1 MTGTLREKA
10 NLEPPRAEVRS
21 HRVTNAESRQ
31 RSALVSTIWHVECLP
46 DPTTPM
52 HHFQRIGLAATL
64 TLAALAPLSLAQT
77 ASTGTTT
84 TTTTTTAVPTTTTTT
99 TGTAPVSSEAAVQME
114 KYDVTD
120 VPIEQQI
127 LPTSRPFTS
136 VFGTE
141 DNILDVPRNVTIISR
156 AQMDVIDIQDTTQF
170 SKLTSSSYTDSNFGS
185 PSNPSIRGQSADV
198 FMNGMRQR
206 IGESGDGMPID
217 FNIVESV
224 NIVPGPATAVQGA
237 SAYVGGF
244 VDMISKQPFFDGDK
258 TTVSFTAGSYDT
270 RRWTIDTGGP
280 ISPTLAYRFS
290 YAGEDSDGFYYD
302 WKKQTTSLYGALT
315 WRPTKDYEVF
325 AMAKAFWADYRE
337 NFGINRP
344 TQQLIDDGLYI
355 PGTNINNGTTAGP
368 GNLEN
373 AINVKG
379 GDTIAYGTPVPVD
392 YHETAQGPASHAHGM
407 EYNAQVIQTLRLSTD
422 AKIVN
427 NTMYSYTKR
436 DTFNS
441 DGYSEI
447 VDPSWFI
454 DNRTE
459 LLITKSWV
467 TVNTGL
473 EEKYQSTRAYDD
485 FFFEPV
491 NVWDLS
497 NPAYRS
503 DINTYLA
510 SGGAA
515 GFLGKRTPGF
525 EDRYSTPALG
535 TFGPGSGNGGGL
547 YFNLNNDT
555 NVSEAATISPF
566 FQATWKLTDTWNLV
580 TGARLDV
587 MHVESSDP
595 LNPGASASLELGEPN
610 MNLSIVKKVTP
621 NFSTYFTYN
630 YSQNYTGDLA
640 DGGGFGLY
648 ADAKGNP
655 ALPRSLFSAESQLFE
670 LGGKLQLMDN
680 KLFISNDVFEQTRQN
695 KPQGSPVIQYTFYGY
710 ELSLNYQ
717 PNKQFFATLG
727 YSWING
733 SSPVTAGTFP
743 FQAYDGTQLPG
754 GPPSPSATTTK
765 LQSSGRLRAPG
776 QPLDTFNAL
785 ASYTFPCG
793 FGVESNIL
801 VTSPMNNDYQGYLV
815 IPTQY
820 TLDAEVFY
828 KMKHWEFRLSGT
840 NVTNQHNWE
849 PSVATYALE
858 GIVPLPGTEIFG
870 TVKYKF

>member
-1 MTGTLREKA
+1 
-10 NLEPPRAEVRS
+10 
-21 HRVTNAESRQ
+21 
-31 RSALVSTIWHVECLP
+31 
-46 DPTTPM
+46 M
-52 HHFQRIGLAATL
+52 HKTKRIGLAAGL
-64 TLAALAPLSLAQT
+64 ALAARTPLALAQT
-77 ASTGTTT
+77 ATPPPPTD
-84 TTTTTTAVPTTTTTT
+84 TTAPAPATPTAAQAA
-99 TGTAPVSSEAAVQME
+99 GAPASSEAAVQME
-114 KYDVTD
+114 KYNVND
-120 VPIEQQI
+120 VPLEQQI

-156 AQMDVIDIQDTTQF
+156 EQMDVIDIQDTTQF

-185 PSNPSIRGQSADV
+185 PSNPSIRGQSSDV

-244 VDMISKQPFFDGDK
+244 VDMISKQPFFDGTK
-258 TTVSFTAGSYDT
+258 TTLSYTVGSYDT
-270 RRWTIDTGGP
+270 NRWTLDTGGP
-280 ISPTLAYRFS
+280 LSPTLAYRFS
-290 YAGEDSDGFYYD
+290 YSGEDSDGYWYN
-302 WKKQTTSLYGALT
+302 WIKQTTSLYGAIT

-325 AMAKAFWADYRE
+325 VMSKAFWADYRE

-344 TQQLIDDGLYI
+344 TQALISDGLYV
-355 PGTNINNGTTAGP
+355 PGTNVNNGTMAGP

-373 AINVKG
+373 AINVGGGPGG
-379 GDTIAYGTPVPVD
+379 GDIIDFGAPVPVD

-407 EYNAQVIQTLRLSTD
+407 EYNTQVIQTLAISSD
-422 AKIVN
+422 MKVVN
-427 NTMYSYTKR
+427 NTMFSYTKR

-447 VDPSWFI
+447 IDPSWFI
-454 DNRTE
+454 DNRTG
-459 LLITKSWV
+459 LIITKPYV
-467 TVNTGL
+467 TINTGL

-497 NPAYRS
+497 NPSLRP
-503 DINTYLA
+503 DINSYL
-510 SGGAA
+510 SQNGPG
-515 GFLGKRTPGF
+515 GFLGVPVPGF
-525 EDRYSTPALG
+525 ENRYATPALG
-535 TFGPGSGNGGGL
+535 TFGPGSGNGGGM

-555 NVSEAATISPF
+555 NDSDQEEVSPY
-566 FQATWKLTDTWNLV
+566 FQATWKLSETWNLV
-580 TGARLDV
+580 TGARLDI
-587 MHVESSDP
+587 MHVQSRDP
-595 LNPGASASLELGEPN
+595 LNTAASASLEVGEPN
-610 MNLSIVKKVTP
+610 VNVSLVDKITPQLSSYV
-621 NFSTYFTYN
+621 TYN

-648 ADAKGNP
+648 ADALGNP
-655 ALPRSLFSAESQLFE
+655 TIPRSLFSEQSQLVEVGAKF
-670 LGGKLQLMDN
+670 QIDDN
-680 KLFISNDVFEQTRQN
+680 KLFISNDVFEQTRQS
-695 KPQGSPVIQYTFYGY
+695 KPQGSPVIQYMFYGY
-710 ELSLNYQ
+710 ELSINYQ

-733 SSPVTAGTFP
+733 SSPVTAATFP
-743 FQAYDGTQLPG
+743 FQGYDGNQLPG
-754 GPPSPSATTTK
+754 GPPVPLDEGGTAPQ
-765 LQSSGRLRAPG
+765 QSSGRLRAPG

-793 FGVESNIL
+793 IGIESNVL

-820 TLDAEVFY
+820 SVDAEVFY
-828 KMKHWEFRLSGT
+828 KMKHWEFRISGT

-858 GIVPLPGTEIFG
+858 GIVPLPGAEVFG
-870 TVKYKF
+870 TVKYRF

>member
-1 MTGTLREKA
+1 MNHNYRLG
-10 NLEPPRAEVRS
+10 
-21 HRVTNAESRQ
+21 
-31 RSALVSTIWHVECLP
+31 LVA
-46 DPTTPM
+46 
-52 HHFQRIGLAATL
+52 GLVLATC
-64 TLAALAPLSLAQT
+64 APFTMAQT
-77 ASTGTTT
+77 STPAPDSTTT
-84 TTTTTTAVPTTTTTT
+84 TTTTTTTPTP
-99 TGTAPVSSEAAVQME
+99 GQVAGSSSTDSTVQME
-114 KYDVTD
+114 KFQVND

-127 LPTSRPFTS
+127 LPTARPFTS

-156 AQMDVIDIQDTTQF
+156 AQMDAIDIQDTTQF

-185 PSNPSIRGQSADV
+185 PSNPSIRGQSSDV

-217 FNIVESV
+217 FNIVESI

-244 VDMISKQPFFDGDK
+244 VDMISKQPFFDGNK
-258 TTVSFTAGSYDT
+258 SSISYTIGSYDT
-270 RRWTIDTGGP
+270 NRWTLDTGGP

-290 YAGEDSDGFYYD
+290 YSGEDSDGYYLD
-302 WKKQTTSLYGALT
+302 WIKQTTSIYGAVT

-325 AMAKAFWADYRE
+325 VMSKAFWADYRE

-344 TQQLIDDGLYI
+344 TQQLISNGLYV
-355 PGTNINNGTTAGP
+355 PGTNINNGTAAGP
-368 GNLEN
+368 GNLQN
-373 AINVKG
+373 AINVDG
-379 GDTIAYGTPVPVD
+379 SDTIAFGTPVPVD

-407 EYNAQVIQTLRLSTD
+407 EYNAQVIQTLGLGPD
-422 AKIVN
+422 AKVVN
-427 NTMYSYTKR
+427 NTMFSYTKR

-459 LLITKSWV
+459 FILTKSWV
-467 TVNTGL
+467 TLNTGL

-497 NPAYRS
+497 SIAARS
-503 DINTYLA
+503 DLNSYLA
-510 SGGAA
+510 KVGGG
-515 GFLGKRTPGF
+515 GFLGMPVPGF
-525 EDRYSTPALG
+525 PDRYATPALG

-547 YFNLNNDT
+547 YFDLNNDT
-555 NVSEAATISPF
+555 NVSESASVSPY
-566 FQATWKLTDTWNLV
+566 FQATWKLAETWNLV
-580 TGARLDV
+580 TGARIDI

-595 LNPGASASLELGEPN
+595 LNPGASASLEVGEPN
-610 MNLSIVKKVTP
+610 INVSVVDKINPNLSA
-621 NFSTYFTYN
+621 YLTYN

-648 ADAKGNP
+648 ADPKGNP
-655 ALPRSLFSAESQLFE
+655 TIPRSLFSGESQLIE
-670 LGGKLQLMDN
+670 LGAKFQLLDN
-680 KLFISNDVFEQTRQN
+680 KLFVSNDVFVQTRQN

-717 PNKQFFATLG
+717 PNKQLFATLG

-733 SSPVTAGTFP
+733 SSPVTASTFP
-743 FQAYDGTQLPG
+743 FQGYDGNQVPG
-754 GPPSPSATTTK
+754 GPPIPPDEGGTTPQ
-765 LQSSGRLRAPG
+765 QSSGRLRAPG

-785 ASYTFPCG
+785 VSYTFLSG

-820 TLDAEVFY
+820 SLDAEVFY
-828 KMKHWEFRLSGT
+828 KWKHYEVRLSGT

-858 GIVPLPGTEIFG
+858 GIVPLPGAEFFATI
-870 TVKYKF
+870 KYKW

>member
-1 MTGTLREKA
+1 
-10 NLEPPRAEVRS
+10 
-21 HRVTNAESRQ
+21 
-31 RSALVSTIWHVECLP
+31 
-46 DPTTPM
+46 M
-52 HHFQRIGLAATL
+52 HHTKRLGLAASL
-64 TLAALAPLSLAQT
+64 TLAALVPLSLAQT
-77 ASTGTTT
+77 ASPAPTADS
-84 TTTTTTAVPTTTTTT
+84 TTTTTAAPSATQVAAPSSTTTAAAT
-99 TGTAPVSSEAAVQME
+99 EKAVQME
-114 KYDVTD
+114 KYQVSD

-127 LPTSRPFTS
+127 LPTSRPFQS
-136 VFGTE
+136 VFGTD

-170 SKLTSSSYTDSNFGS
+170 SKLTTSSYTDSNFGS
-185 PSNPSIRGQSADV
+185 PSNPSIRGQSGDV

-217 FNIVESV
+217 FNDVESV
-224 NIVPGPATAVQGA
+224 NIIPGPATAVQGA

-244 VDMISKQPFFDGDK
+244 VDMISKQPFFDGTK
-258 TTVSFTAGSYDT
+258 SSISYTVGSYDT
-270 RRWTIDTGGP
+270 NRWTLDSGGP
-280 ISPTLAYRFS
+280 INPNLAYRFS
-290 YAGEDSDGFYYD
+290 YSGENSDGFWD
-302 WKKQTTSLYGALT
+302 NWIKETTSFYGALT
-315 WRPTKDYEVF
+315 WRPTKSYEVF
-325 AMAKAFWADYRE
+325 VMAKAFWADYRE

-344 TQQLIDDGLYI
+344 TQALISDGLYV
-355 PGTNINNGTTAGP
+355 PGTNIDGGTMAGP
-368 GNLEN
+368 GNLQN
-373 AINVKG
+373 AINVGGGPGG
-379 GDTIAYGTPVPVD
+379 GDVIAFGTPVPIN

-407 EYNAQVIQTLRLSTD
+407 EYNSQIIQTLILSTD

-427 NTMYSYTKR
+427 NTMWTYTKR

-447 VDPSWFI
+447 VDPSWTF
-454 DNRTE
+454 DNRTS
-459 LLITKSWV
+459 LIITKPWV
-467 TVNTGL
+467 TLNTGL

-497 NPAYRS
+497 NTALRG
-503 DINTYLA
+503 DINSYL
-510 SGGAA
+510 SKNGPG
-515 GFLGKRTPGF
+515 GFLGMPVPGF
-525 EDRYSTPALG
+525 QDRYATPALG

-555 NVSEAATISPF
+555 NVSEAATVSPYI
-566 FQATWKLTDTWNLV
+566 QATWKLNDNWGVV

-587 MHVESSDP
+587 MHVETSDP
-595 LNPGASASLELGEPN
+595 LNPGASAAIEVGEPCL
-610 MNLSIVKKVTP
+610 NLSLVDKVTP
-621 NFSTYFTYN
+621 QFTAYFTYN

-648 ADAKGNP
+648 ADGNGNP
-655 ALPRSLFSAESQLFE
+655 TIPRSLFSEQSQLFE
-670 LGGKLQLMDN
+670 LGGKFSLDN
-680 KLFISNDVFEQTRQN
+680 GKLFISNDIFEQSRQN
-695 KPQGSPVIQYTFYGY
+695 KPQGSPVIEYIYYGY

-733 SSPVTAGTFP
+733 SSPAAEFP
-743 FQAYDGTQLPG
+743 FQGYDGNQLPG
-754 GPPSPSATTTK
+754 GPPIPLDEGGTTPQ
-765 LQSSGRLRAPG
+765 QSTGRLRAPG
-776 QPLDTFNAL
+776 QPLNTFNAL

-793 FGVESNIL
+793 IGVESNVL

-820 TLDAEVFY
+820 SVDCELFY
-828 KMKHWEFRLSGT
+828 KTKDWEFRLSGT

-858 GIVPLPGTEIFG
+858 GIVPLPGAEMFV

>member
-1 MTGTLREKA
+1 MNYTYRLG
-10 NLEPPRAEVRS
+10 
-21 HRVTNAESRQ
+21 VTAMLS
-31 RSALVSTIWHVECLP
+31 L
-46 DPTTPM
+46 
-52 HHFQRIGLAATL
+52 ATL
-64 TLAALAPLSLAQT
+64 SPMMMAQT
-77 ASTGTTT
+77 ASPAPAADSTTT
-84 TTTTTTAVPTTTTTT
+84 TTTTTTTPTPAQTQ
-99 TGTAPVSSEAAVQME
+99 GAAPASTEAAVQME
-114 KYDVTD
+114 QFNVSD
-120 VPIEQQI
+120 VPLEQQI

-244 VDMISKQPFFDGDK
+244 VDMISKQPFFDGTK
-258 TTVSFTAGSYDT
+258 GSISYTAGSYDT
-270 RRWTIDTGGP
+270 NRWTMDIGGP
-280 ISPTLAYRFS
+280 INPDLAYRFS
-290 YAGEDSDGFYYD
+290 YSGEDSDGFWYN
-302 WKKQTTSLYGALT
+302 WIKETTSIYGALT
-315 WRPTKDYEVF
+315 WRPTKDYEIFV
-325 AMAKAFWADYRE
+325 MSKAFWADYRE

-344 TQQLIDDGLYI
+344 TQALISDGLYI
-355 PGTNINNGTTAGP
+355 PGTNINNGTMAGP
-368 GNLEN
+368 GNLQN
-373 AINVKG
+373 ALNVTG
-379 GDTIAYGTPVPVD
+379 SDTIAYGAPVPVD

-407 EYNAQVIQTLRLSTD
+407 EYNSQVIQTLSLSTD
-422 AKIVN
+422 TKIVN
-427 NTMYSYTKR
+427 NTMFSYTKR

-447 VDPSWFI
+447 IDPSWFV

-459 LLITKSWV
+459 LIIVKPLV
-467 TVNTGL
+467 TVNTGF
-473 EEKYQSTRAYDD
+473 EERYQSTRAYDD

-497 NPAYRS
+497 NPSLRG
-503 DINTYLA
+503 DINSYLA
-510 SGGAA
+510 KVGGG
-515 GFLGKRTPGF
+515 GFLGVPVPGF
-525 EDRYSTPALG
+525 QDRYGTPALG

-547 YFNLNNDT
+547 YFDLNDDT
-555 NVSEAATISPF
+555 NDSDAMVASPY
-566 FQATWKLTDTWNLV
+566 FQATWKLADTWNLV
-580 TGARLDV
+580 TGARLDF
-587 MHVESSDP
+587 MHVQSRDP
-595 LNPGASASLELGEPN
+595 LQPIPAKASASIEVGEPN
-610 MNLSIVKKVTP
+610 MNISLVKKVTP
-621 NFSTYFTYN
+621 TIDTYLTYN

-648 ADAKGNP
+648 ADAVGNP
-655 ALPRSLFSAESQLFE
+655 TIPRSLFSEQSQLVE
-670 LGGKLQLMDN
+670 LGAKFQLDN
-680 KLFISNDVFEQTRQN
+680 NELFISNDIFEQTRQS

-710 ELSLNYQ
+710 EVSLNFQ
-717 PNKQFFATLG
+717 PNKQFFATVG

-733 SSPVTAGTFP
+733 SSPVTAATFP
-743 FQAYDGTQLPG
+743 FQGYDGNQLPG
-754 GPPSPSATTTK
+754 GPPIPLDEGGTVPQ
-765 LQSSGRLRAPG
+765 QSSGRLRAPG

-785 ASYTFPCG
+785 ASYSFPCG

-828 KMKHWEFRLSGT
+828 KMKNNWELRLSGT

-870 TVKYKF
+870 TIKYRF

>member
-1 MTGTLREKA
+1 M
-10 NLEPPRAEVRS
+10 
-21 HRVTNAESRQ
+21 HY
-31 RSALVSTIWHVECLP
+31 
-46 DPTTPM
+46 TT
-52 HHFQRIGLAATL
+52 RIGLAAGL

-77 ASTGTTT
+77 APTDTS
-84 TTTTTTAVPTTTTTT
+84 TTTTTTATPTTAQTTTTTT
-99 TGTAPVSSEAAVQME
+99 SAPAASTEAAVQMGAFN
-114 KYDVTD
+114 VTD

-127 LPTSRPFTS
+127 LPTARPFTS

-141 DNILDVPRNVTIISR
+141 DNIMDVPRNVTIISK
-156 AQMDVIDIQDTTQF
+156 AQMDAIDIQDTTQF

-185 PSNPSIRGQSADV
+185 PSNPSIRGQSSDV

-217 FNIVESV
+217 FNIVESI

-244 VDMISKQPFFDGDK
+244 VDMISLQPFFDATKGSISY
-258 TTVSFTAGSYDT
+258 TIGSYDT
-270 RRWTIDTGGP
+270 NRWTLDIGGP
-280 ISPTLAYRFS
+280 INPTLAYRFDYS
-290 YAGEDSDGFYYD
+290 GEDSDGYYLD
-302 WKKQTTSLYGALT
+302 WIKETTSVYGAVT
-315 WRPTKDYEVF
+315 WRPTKNYEVF
-325 AMAKAFWADYRE
+325 VMSKAFWADYRE

-344 TQQLIDDGLYI
+344 TQQLISNGLYI
-355 PGTNINNGTTAGP
+355 PGTNVNNGTMAGP

-373 AINVKG
+373 ALNVNG
-379 GDTIAYGTPVPVD
+379 SDTIDYGTPVPVD

-407 EYNAQVIQTLRLSTD
+407 EYNAQIIQTLGISTD

-447 VDPSWFI
+447 IDPSWFI

-459 LLITKSWV
+459 FIFTKPWV

-497 NPAYRS
+497 NRALRS
-503 DINTYLA
+503 DINSYLA
-510 SGGAA
+510 LGGAG
-515 GFLGKRTPGF
+515 GFLGVPTPGF
-525 EDRYSTPALG
+525 QDRYSTPALG
-535 TFGPGSGNGGGL
+535 TFGPGSGNGGGM
-547 YFNLNNDT
+547 YFNLSNDA
-555 NVSEAATISPF
+555 NDSDQEVISPY
-566 FQATWKLTDTWNLV
+566 FQATWKLADNWNLV
-580 TGARLDV
+580 TGARLDI
-587 MHVESSDP
+587 MHVQTRDP
-595 LNPGASASLELGEPN
+595 LNFGAAASLEVGEPN
-610 MNLSIVKKVTP
+610 INVSLVNKVNP
-621 NFSTYFTYN
+621 MVSTYVTYN

-640 DGGGFGLY
+640 DGGGFAIF
-648 ADAKGNP
+648 ADPSGNP
-655 ALPRSLFSAESQLFE
+655 TIPRSLFSEQSQLFE
-670 LGGKLQLMDN
+670 LGAKFQLLDN

-710 ELSLNYQ
+710 ELSINYQ
-717 PNKQFFATLG
+717 PNKQFFATVG

-733 SSPVTAGTFP
+733 SSPVSAGTFP
-743 FQAYDGTQLPG
+743 FQGYDGTQLPG
-754 GPPSPSATTTK
+754 GPPSPDASTTT

-793 FGVESNIL
+793 FGVESNVL

-820 TLDAEVFY
+820 SMDAEVFY
-828 KMKHWEFRLSGT
+828 KWKTCEVRLSGT

-858 GIVPLPGTEIFG
+858 GIVPLPGAEVFATF
-870 TVKYKF
+870 KYRF

>member
-1 MTGTLREKA
+1 
-10 NLEPPRAEVRS
+10 
-21 HRVTNAESRQ
+21 
-31 RSALVSTIWHVECLP
+31 
-46 DPTTPM
+46 M
-52 HHFQRIGLAATL
+52 HNTYRFGLAAGL
-64 TLAALAPLSLAQT
+64 ALAALTPLSLAQT
-77 ASTGTTT
+77 TAPATTT
-84 TTTTTTAVPTTTTTT
+84 TTTTTTATPTTAQTTAAPGDTT
-99 TGTAPVSSEAAVQME
+99 STEAAVQME
-114 KYDVTD
+114 KFNVND

-127 LPTSRPFTS
+127 LPTARPFTS

-141 DNILDVPRNVTIISR
+141 DNIIDVPRNVTIISR
-156 AQMDVIDIQDTTQF
+156 AQMDAIDIQDTTQF

-185 PSNPSIRGQSADV
+185 PSNPSIRGQSSDV
-198 FMNGMRQR
+198 FINGMRQR

-217 FNIVESV
+217 FNIVESI

-244 VDMISKQPFFDGDK
+244 VDMISKQPFFDATRG
-258 TTVSFTAGSYDT
+258 TISYTVGSYDT
-270 RRWTIDTGGP
+270 NRWNLDIGGP

-290 YAGEDSDGFYYD
+290 YAGEDSDGFYLD
-302 WKKQTTSLYGALT
+302 WIKQTTSLYGAIT
-315 WRPTKDYEVF
+315 WRPTKNYEVF
-325 AMAKAFWADYRE
+325 VMSKAFWADYRE

-344 TQQLIDDGLYI
+344 TQQLISNGLYI
-355 PGTNINNGTTAGP
+355 PGTNVNNGTSAGP

-373 AINVKG
+373 AVNVTG
-379 GDTIAYGTPVPVD
+379 SDTIDFGAPVPVD

-407 EYNAQVIQTLRLSTD
+407 EYNAQVIQTLGLSLDT
-422 AKIVN
+422 KVVN
-427 NTMYSYTKR
+427 NTIWSYTKR

-447 VDPSWFI
+447 VDPSWFV

-459 LLITKSWV
+459 LIISKSFV
-467 TVNTGL
+467 SINTGL

-497 NPAYRS
+497 NRAFRS
-503 DINTYLA
+503 DLNSYLA
-510 SGGAA
+510 AVGGG
-515 GFLGKRTPGF
+515 GFLGMRVPGF
-525 EDRYSTPALG
+525 EDRYATPALG

-555 NVSEAATISPF
+555 NVSEEASISPY
-566 FQATWKLTDTWNLV
+566 FQATWKLADSWNLV

-595 LNPGASASLELGEPN
+595 FNPGASASLEVGEPN
-610 MNLSIVKKVTP
+610 INVSLVDKVTP
-621 NFSTYFTYN
+621 TMSAYLTYN

-648 ADAKGNP
+648 ADANGNP
-655 ALPRSLFSAESQLFE
+655 TIPRALFSGESQLIE
-670 LGGKLQLMDN
+670 LGAKFQLLDN
-680 KLFISNDVFEQTRQN
+680 KLFVSNDVFVQTRQN
-695 KPQGSPVIQYTFYGY
+695 KPQGSPVILYTFYGY
-710 ELSLNYQ
+710 EVSLNYQ

-733 SSPVTAGTFP
+733 SSPVTASTFP
-743 FQAYDGTQLPG
+743 FQGYDGNQLPG
-754 GPPSPSATTTK
+754 GPPIPLDEGGTVPQ
-765 LQSSGRLRAPG
+765 QSTGRLRAPG

-785 ASYTFPCG
+785 ASYTFSNG
-793 FGVESNIL
+793 FGIESNIL

-820 TLDAEVFY
+820 SVDAEVFY
-828 KMKHWEFRLSGT
+828 KMKNWEFRVSGT

-858 GIVPLPGTEIFG
+858 GVVPLPGAEMFV

>member
-1 MTGTLREKA
+1 MNYTYRLG
-10 NLEPPRAEVRS
+10 
-21 HRVTNAESRQ
+21 VTAVLS
-31 RSALVSTIWHVECLP
+31 L
-46 DPTTPM
+46 
-52 HHFQRIGLAATL
+52 ATL
-64 TLAALAPLSLAQT
+64 SPMIMAQT
-77 ASTGTTT
+77 ASPAPAADTTT
-84 TTTTTTAVPTTTTTT
+84 TTTTTTVTPTPAQ
-99 TGTAPVSSEAAVQME
+99 TAGAPATSEAAVQME
-114 KYDVTD
+114 QFKVSD

-185 PSNPSIRGQSADV
+185 PSNPSIRGQSSDV

-224 NIVPGPATAVQGA
+224 NIIPGPATAVQGA

-244 VDMISKQPFFDGDK
+244 VDMISKQPFFDGTK
-258 TTVSFTAGSYDT
+258 GTLSYTIGSYDT
-270 RRWTIDTGGP
+270 NRWTMDIGGP
-280 ISPTLAYRFS
+280 INPDLAYRFS
-290 YAGEDSDGFYYD
+290 YSGEDSDGFYYD
-302 WKKQTTSLYGALT
+302 WIKETTSVYGAVT
-315 WRPTKDYEVF
+315 WRPTKDYEIFV
-325 AMAKAFWADYRE
+325 MSKAFWADYRE

-344 TQQLIDDGLYI
+344 TQALISDGLYI
-355 PGTNINNGTTAGP
+355 PGTNIDNGTKAGP
-368 GNLEN
+368 GNVQN
-373 AINVKG
+373 ALNVTG
-379 GDTIAYGTPVPVD
+379 SDTVAFGAPVPVD
-392 YHETAQGPASHAHGM
+392 YHQTAQGPASHAHGM
-407 EYNAQVIQTLRLSTD
+407 EYNSQVIQTLALSIDT
-422 AKIVN
+422 KVVN
-427 NTMYSYTKR
+427 NTMFSYTKR

-447 VDPSWFI
+447 IDPSWFI

-459 LLITKSWV
+459 VIITKPSV
-467 TVNTGL
+467 TINTGL
-473 EEKYQSTRAYDD
+473 EERYQSTRAYDD
-485 FFFEPV
+485 YYFEPV

-497 NPAYRS
+497 NPSLRV

-510 SGGAA
+510 KGGAA
-515 GFLGKRTPGF
+515 GFAGVPVPGF
-525 EDRYSTPALG
+525 QDRYATPALG

-547 YFNLNNDT
+547 YFDLNDDT
-555 NVSEAATISPF
+555 NDSDAGVISPY
-566 FQATWKLTDTWNLV
+566 FQATWKLADTWNLV
-580 TGARLDV
+580 TGARMDIL
-587 MHVESSDP
+587 HVQSRDP
-595 LNPGASASLELGEPN
+595 LHTSASASIEVGEPN
-610 MNLSIVKKVTP
+610 ANISLVKKVTP
-621 NFSTYFTYN
+621 TIDTYLTYN
-630 YSQNYTGDLA
+630 YSQNYTADLA

-648 ADAKGNP
+648 ADAVGNP
-655 ALPRSLFSAESQLFE
+655 TIPRSAFSEQSQLIEAGAKF
-670 LGGKLQLMDN
+670 QLDDN
-680 KLFISNDVFEQTRQN
+680 KLFVSNDIFEQTRQS
-695 KPQGSPVIQYTFYGY
+695 KPQGSPVIEYTFYGY
-710 ELSLNYQ
+710 ELSLNFQ
-717 PNKQFFATLG
+717 PNKQFFATVG

-733 SSPVTAGTFP
+733 SSPVTAATFP
-743 FQAYDGTQLPG
+743 FQGYDTNQIPG
-754 GPPSPSATTTK
+754 GPPDPFTST

-820 TLDAEVFY
+820 SLDAEVFF
-828 KMKHWEFRLSGT
+828 KKKNWEFRLSGT

-870 TVKYKF
+870 TIKYKF

>member
-1 MTGTLREKA
+1 
-10 NLEPPRAEVRS
+10 
-21 HRVTNAESRQ
+21 
-31 RSALVSTIWHVECLP
+31 
-46 DPTTPM
+46 M
-52 HHFQRIGLAATL
+52 HHTKRLGLAASL

-77 ASTGTTT
+77 ASPAPSADSTTTTPSATQVATPSGTTT
-84 TTTTTTAVPTTTTTT
+84 AAAT
-99 TGTAPVSSEAAVQME
+99 EKAVQME
-114 KYDVTD
+114 KYQVSD

-127 LPTSRPFTS
+127 LPTSRPFQS
-136 VFGTE
+136 VFGTD

-170 SKLTSSSYTDSNFGS
+170 SKLTTSSYTDSNFGS
-185 PSNPSIRGQSADV
+185 PSNPSIRGQSGDV

-217 FNIVESV
+217 FNDVESV
-224 NIVPGPATAVQGA
+224 NIIPGPATAVQGA

-244 VDMISKQPFFDGDK
+244 VDMISKQPFFDGTK
-258 TTVSFTAGSYDT
+258 SSISWTVGSYDT
-270 RRWTIDTGGP
+270 NRWTLDSGGP
-280 ISPTLAYRFS
+280 INPNLAYRFS
-290 YAGEDSDGFYYD
+290 YSGEDSDGFWD
-302 WKKQTTSLYGALT
+302 NWIKETTSFYGALT
-315 WRPTKDYEVF
+315 WRPTKSYEIFV
-325 AMAKAFWADYRE
+325 MAKAFWADYRE

-344 TQQLIDDGLYI
+344 TQALISDGLYV
-355 PGTNINNGTTAGP
+355 PGTNIDGGTMAGP
-368 GNLEN
+368 GNLQN
-373 AINVKG
+373 AINVGGGPGG
-379 GDTIAYGTPVPVD
+379 GDVIAFGTPVPVN

-407 EYNAQVIQTLRLSTD
+407 EYNSQIIQTLILSTD

-427 NTMYSYTKR
+427 NTMWTYTKR

-447 VDPSWFI
+447 VDPSWTF
-454 DNRTE
+454 DNRSS
-459 LLITKSWV
+459 LIITKPWA
-467 TVNTGL
+467 TLNAGL

-497 NPAYRS
+497 NTALRG
-503 DINTYLA
+503 DINSYL
-510 SGGAA
+510 SKNGPG
-515 GFLGKRTPGF
+515 GFLGMPVPGF
-525 EDRYSTPALG
+525 QDRYATPALG

-555 NVSEAATISPF
+555 NVSEAATVSPYI
-566 FQATWKLTDTWNLV
+566 QATWKLNENWNVV

-587 MHVESSDP
+587 MHVETSDP
-595 LNPGASASLELGEPN
+595 LNPGASAAIEVGEPSL
-610 MNLSIVKKVTP
+610 NLSLVDKMTP
-621 NFSTYFTYN
+621 QFTTYFTYN

-648 ADAKGNP
+648 AGGNGNP
-655 ALPRSLFSAESQLFE
+655 TIPRSLFSEQSQLFE
-670 LGGKLQLMDN
+670 LGGKFSVDN
-680 KLFISNDVFEQTRQN
+680 GRLFISNDIFEQSRQN
-695 KPQGSPVIQYTFYGY
+695 KPQGSPVIEYIYYGY

-733 SSPVTAGTFP
+733 SSPAAEFP
-743 FQAYDGTQLPG
+743 FQGYDGNQLPG
-754 GPPSPSATTTK
+754 GPPIPLDEGGTTPQ
-765 LQSSGRLRAPG
+765 QSTGRLRAPG
-776 QPLDTFNAL
+776 QPLNTFNAL
-785 ASYTFPCG
+785 ASYTFPGG
-793 FGVESNIL
+793 FGVESNVL

-820 TLDAEVFY
+820 SLDCELFY
-828 KMKHWEFRLSGT
+828 KAKDWEFRISGT

-858 GIVPLPGTEIFG
+858 GIVPLPGAEMFV

>member
-1 MTGTLREKA
+1 
-10 NLEPPRAEVRS
+10 
-21 HRVTNAESRQ
+21 
-31 RSALVSTIWHVECLP
+31 
-46 DPTTPM
+46 M
-52 HHFQRIGLAATL
+52 HNTYRFGLAAGL
-64 TLAALAPLSLAQT
+64 ALAALTPLSLAQT
-77 ASTGTTT
+77 TAPATTT
-84 TTTTTTAVPTTTTTT
+84 TTTTTTATPTTAQTTAAPGDTT
-99 TGTAPVSSEAAVQME
+99 STEAAVQME
-114 KYDVTD
+114 KFNVND

-127 LPTSRPFTS
+127 LPTARPFTS

-141 DNILDVPRNVTIISR
+141 DNIIDVPRNVTIISR
-156 AQMDVIDIQDTTQF
+156 AQMDAIDIQDTTQF

-185 PSNPSIRGQSADV
+185 PSNPSIRGQSSDV
-198 FMNGMRQR
+198 FINGMRQR

-217 FNIVESV
+217 FNIVESI

-244 VDMISKQPFFDGDK
+244 VDMISKQPFFDATRG
-258 TTVSFTAGSYDT
+258 TISYTVGSYDT
-270 RRWTIDTGGP
+270 NRWNLDIGGP

-290 YAGEDSDGFYYD
+290 YAGEDSDGFYLD
-302 WKKQTTSLYGALT
+302 WIKQTTSLYGAIT
-315 WRPTKDYEVF
+315 WRPTKNYEVF
-325 AMAKAFWADYRE
+325 VMSKAFWADYRE

-344 TQQLIDDGLYI
+344 TQQLISNGLYI
-355 PGTNINNGTTAGP
+355 PGTNVNNGTSAGP

-373 AINVKG
+373 AVNVTG
-379 GDTIAYGTPVPVD
+379 SDTIDFGAPVPVD

-407 EYNAQVIQTLRLSTD
+407 EYNAQVIQTLGLSLDT
-422 AKIVN
+422 KVVN
-427 NTMYSYTKR
+427 NTIWSYTKR

-447 VDPSWFI
+447 VDPSWFV

-459 LLITKSWV
+459 LIISKLFVSI
-467 TVNTGL
+467 NTGL

-497 NPAYRS
+497 NRAFRS
-503 DINTYLA
+503 DLNSYLA
-510 SGGAA
+510 AVGGG
-515 GFLGKRTPGF
+515 GFLGMRVPGF
-525 EDRYSTPALG
+525 EDRYATPALG

-555 NVSEAATISPF
+555 NVSEEASISPY
-566 FQATWKLTDTWNLV
+566 FQATWKLADSWNLV

-595 LNPGASASLELGEPN
+595 FNPGASASLEVGEPN
-610 MNLSIVKKVTP
+610 INVSLVDKVTP
-621 NFSTYFTYN
+621 TMSAYLTYN

-648 ADAKGNP
+648 ADANGNP
-655 ALPRSLFSAESQLFE
+655 TIPRALFSGESQLIE
-670 LGGKLQLMDN
+670 LGAKFQLLDN
-680 KLFISNDVFEQTRQN
+680 KLFVSNDVFVQTRQN
-695 KPQGSPVIQYTFYGY
+695 KPQGSPVILYTFYGY
-710 ELSLNYQ
+710 EVSLNYQ

-733 SSPVTAGTFP
+733 SSPVTASTFP
-743 FQAYDGTQLPG
+743 FQGYDGNQLPG
-754 GPPSPSATTTK
+754 GPPIPLDEGGTVPQ
-765 LQSSGRLRAPG
+765 QSTGRLRAPG

-785 ASYTFPCG
+785 ASYTFSNG
-793 FGVESNIL
+793 FGIESNIL

-820 TLDAEVFY
+820 SVDAEVFY
-828 KMKHWEFRLSGT
+828 KMKNWEFRVSGT

-858 GIVPLPGTEIFG
+858 GVVPLPGAEMFV

>member
-1 MTGTLREKA
+1 MNQSKRLWIVAGLTLATFVK
-10 NLEPPRAEVRS
+10 LG
-21 HRVTNAESRQ
+21 
-31 RSALVSTIWHVECLP
+31 SAQTAT
-46 DPTTPM
+46 PTTPAD
-52 HHFQRIGLAATL
+52 QTAAPAPTTSQVQSAPAATE
-64 TLAALAPLSLAQT
+64 P
-77 ASTGTTT
+77 
-84 TTTTTTAVPTTTTTT
+84 AVK
-99 TGTAPVSSEAAVQME
+99 ME
-114 KYDVTD
+114 KYQVND
-120 VPIEQQI
+120 VPLEQQI

-244 VDMISKQPFFDGDK
+244 VDMISKQPFFDG
-258 TTVSFTAGSYDT
+258 TRGSITFTAGSYDT
-270 RRWTIDTGGP
+270 NRWTLDLGGP

-290 YAGEDSDGFYYD
+290 YSGEDSDGWWLD
-302 WKKQTTSLYGALT
+302 WIKETTSVYGAVT

-325 AMAKAFWADYRE
+325 VMSKAFWADYRE

-344 TQQLIDDGLYI
+344 TQQLISNGLYI
-355 PGTNINNGTTAGP
+355 PGTNIDNGTMAGP

-373 AINVKG
+373 ALNVGTGPGG
-379 GDTIAYGTPVPVD
+379 GDTIAFGTPVQVD

-407 EYNAQVIQTLRLSTD
+407 EYNTQVIQTLALSND
-422 AKIVN
+422 LKAIN
-427 NTMYSYTKR
+427 NTMFGYTKR

-447 VDPSWFI
+447 IDPSWFI

-459 LLITKSWV
+459 FIFTKPFV
-467 TVNTGL
+467 TINTGL

-497 NPAYRS
+497 NASLRS
-503 DINTYLA
+503 DLNYYLSSA
-510 SGGAA
+510 GGG
-515 GFLGKRTPGF
+515 GFLGMRVPGF
-525 EDRYSTPALG
+525 QDRYATPSLG
-535 TFGPGSGNGGGL
+535 SFGPGSGNGGGL

-555 NVSEAATISPF
+555 NDSDAESIAPY
-566 FQATWKLTDTWNLV
+566 FQATWKLSESFNLV

-587 MHVESSDP
+587 IHAQTRDP
-595 LNPGASASLELGEPN
+595 FYPASASIEAGEPN
-610 MNLSIVKKVTP
+610 MNISLVDKITP
-621 NFSTYFTYN
+621 GFTTYVTYN
-630 YSQNYTGDLA
+630 YSQNYTDDLA

-648 ADAKGNP
+648 ADANGNP
-655 ALPRSLFSAESQLFE
+655 TIPRAAFSGASHLFE
-670 LGGKLQLMDN
+670 AGAKFQLLDN
-680 KLFISNDVFEQTRQN
+680 KLFISNDVFEQSRQE
-695 KPQGSPVIQYTFYGY
+695 KPQGSPPFELTFYGY
-710 ELSLNYQ
+710 ELSINYQ

-733 SSPVTAGTFP
+733 SFPATSFP
-743 FQAYDGTQLPG
+743 FQGYDGNQLPG
-754 GPPSPSATTTK
+754 GPPIPLDEGGTVPQ
-765 LQSSGRLRAPG
+765 QSIGRLRAPG

-793 FGVESNIL
+793 IGIESNVL

-820 TLDAEVFY
+820 SVDVEVSYKLD
-828 KMKHWEFRLSGT
+828 KHWDFRLSGT

-858 GIVPLPGTEIFG
+858 GIVPLPGAMVFG
-870 TVKYKF
+870 KVRYRF